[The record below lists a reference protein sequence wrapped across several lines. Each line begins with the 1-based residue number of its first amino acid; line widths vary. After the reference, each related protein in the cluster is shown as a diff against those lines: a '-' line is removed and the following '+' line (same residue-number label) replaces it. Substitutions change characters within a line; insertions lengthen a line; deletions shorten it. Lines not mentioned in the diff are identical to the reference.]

1 MAASN
6 VLTSNQLIKSIIRR
20 AMIPNDQ
27 NTFTDEDFLEMINEE
42 MGYFAVPH
50 LLQNHEEYLV
60 NQIDFSTVDEDGNVL
75 TEYEIPSRAVGNK
88 LRDVSYI
95 DTTGNVYELH
105 RISLEDLSD
114 YNNDFVNDY
123 PQLFYVQNN
132 KIKLVD
138 GSPNVNETIR
148 MHFYLKPNKLV
159 TEDRIT
165 QITSIDRNSGL
176 LTFQDTPDNLIG
188 ANRIDF
194 IQKSSP
200 NNILSFDI
208 EIDPVSLDSITNSL
222 TVSADSIPRELQ
234 VGDYVA
240 LAGETIVPQLPTE
253 LHPILAQRVAVQ
265 ALEAMG
271 DSQGYQIAEK
281 RLMQMEEAVLTIIDN
296 RVEGA
301 PEKVNNR
308 HGTLR
313 EATRASRGYARR
325 RNGGY

>member
-42 MGYFAVPH
+42 MGYFAIPH

-60 NQIDFSTVDEDGNVL
+60 NQIDYSTVDSNGNL
-75 TEYEIPSRAVGNK
+75 ITEYPIPSRAVGNK

-95 DTTGNVYELH
+95 DTTENVYELH
-105 RISLEDLSD
+105 RVSLEDLSD

-132 KIKLVD
+132 IIRLVD
-138 GSPNVNETIR
+138 GSPNRNETIR

-159 TEDRIT
+159 TENRVAKIS
-165 QITSIDRNSGL
+165 SIDRATGL
-176 LTFQDTPDNLIG
+176 ITFANFPDALVG
-188 ANRIDF
+188 ATQIDF
-194 IQKSSP
+194 IQANSP
-200 NNILSFDI
+200 NNVLGFDI
-208 EIDPVSLDSITNSL
+208 EPSVVDSALKTIT
-222 TVSADSIPRELQ
+222 VAVADIPTALQ
-234 VGDYVA
+234 AGDHVA
-240 LAGETIVPQLPTE
+240 VAGETVVPQLPTE
-253 LHPILAQRVAVQ
+253 LQPILAQRVAVQ
-265 ALEAMG
+265 CLEAMG

-281 RLMQMEEAVLTIIDN
+281 RLAQMEEAVLTIIDN

-301 PEKVNNR
+301 PEKVTNR
-308 HGTLR
+308 HSTIR
-313 EATRASRGYARR
+313 EATRSSRGYSRR

>member
-60 NQIDFSTVDEDGNVL
+60 NQIDYATVDADNNL
-75 TEYEIPSRAVGNK
+75 ITSYPIPSRAVGNK
-88 LRDVSYI
+88 LRDVSYV

-105 RISLEDLSD
+105 RVSLEDLSD

-132 KIKLVD
+132 NIRLVD

-159 TEDRIT
+159 IEDRVATIS
-165 QITSIDRNSGL
+165 SIDRVTGL
-176 LTFQDTPDNLIG
+176 ITFANIPTALIG
-188 ANRIDF
+188 ATELDF
-194 IQKSSP
+194 IQANSP
-200 NNILSFDI
+200 NNIIGFDI
-208 EIDPVSLDSITNSL
+208 TPLSIDSATSSVTFTATDIPKDLQIGDHVS
-222 TVSADSIPRELQ
+222 
-234 VGDYVA
+234 
-240 LAGETIVPQLPTE
+240 LAGETVVPQLPTE
-253 LHPILAQRVAVQ
+253 LHPILAQRVAVHC
-265 ALEAMG
+265 LEAMG
-271 DSQGYQIAEK
+271 DAQGQQIAQS
-281 RLMQMEEAVLTIIDN
+281 RLDQMEQSMLTILDN

-308 HGTLR
+308 HGPLR
-313 EATRASRGYARR
+313 EATRKSRGYSRR